1 MTLLAPLLTAREHSW
16 SRRNQPEHDRRDLAC
31 HTEAVDWAVD
41 NLFRIAVLGPVGM
54 ADEDGFT
61 AVRGHQGSLL
71 AILASKYPNAV
82 EQDVVIDALWPVNA
96 PSSAK
101 GSLGVALH
109 RLRSRL
115 PDAAMIVT
123 DGSTYRLDV
132 AEKQLDAADFQNRI
146 ASVGSDDPA
155 DRAEDLSAALD
166 LWRGRPFQPVGD
178 DPAFSAVSSELLE
191 LKRHTEEHLLEALLD
206 AGKAKDAAN
215 RAATLVEAE
224 PYRERRWEL
233 LMLALYRS
241 SRQAEALRAGQRA
254 RQTLGDDLGLEPG
267 PALQELEAAILNQDP
282 SLILDKP
289 EVLSEV
295 DGLAEI
301 APRPAIVPAHDGPFV
316 GRVDELA
323 EMASA
328 IEGHSWVAVTGPPG
342 VGKTRLVAHFC
353 LGDSGRRILWV
364 DCARKD
370 EQQVFGELSKQLGVR
385 PSERDAIG
393 ALTPA
398 LASEPTVVVLDNP
411 APEVL
416 GRVSEL
422 VSAGDGASAITITR
436 STATQSYDFTN
447 ISLTGVDVEAAA
459 SMLLAE
465 STLDDEAVV
474 AAVIDEI
481 GTIPLHVE
489 LFAAQLR
496 FASVEE
502 LLEDWSGP
510 VEHVDDRLAKALDW
524 SVDLRSEAEQQL
536 YERLGVFAGWSS
548 ATDIAGGV
556 GLPVALVRR
565 HLTTLIEAGLVRPSR
580 SGKGS
585 GHIRYRLDLSMRS
598 HAVERLRA
606 RGELD
611 VARSTHASYF
621 YELALQRGAQSV
633 GPEEQAAVEHLHRV
647 IPQLHKALDYLL
659 DTGDI
664 ERAIE
669 FVLALHEYSFFR
681 LDFATLGWPHKVAE
695 VPAAQSSDNYPELLA
710 TAGLTAWAS
719 DRLPRAR
726 SYAERAIAVAE
737 ERNQPHPITALR
749 TQLNV
754 AATTFDATATADAMF
769 ALIGAAER
777 DGTERDQAD
786 CLVNQ
791 AIGST
796 FMGDH
801 KSALRAA
808 LRSLELA
815 ENSENPTSIAWAKYA
830 MGCAELL
837 RHPEPALLN
846 FAESLRLAQT
856 VQNRWVI
863 ASALSGVATAAR
875 LGGRAS
881 DATGPLQSL
890 LDIWVG
896 MRKERFFARTLNE
909 IALVLLELEQPDEA
923 GTVLGWARS
932 YTADALLLPE
942 DRALLRKVVT
952 ELVPP
957 LLTDVFDIR
966 LHAAGASEF
975 LVAAQRQTETVGP

>member
-1 MTLLAPLLTAREHSW
+1 M
-16 SRRNQPEHDRRDLAC
+16 
-31 HTEAVDWAVD
+31 DWAVD
-41 NLFRIAVLGPVGM
+41 NFFGIAVLGPVGM
-54 ADEDGFT
+54 VDEDGFT
-61 AVRGHQGSLL
+61 ALRGHQGSLL
-71 AILASKYPNAV
+71 AILASKYPNPV

-115 PDAAMIVT
+115 PDATMIVT
-123 DGSTYRLDV
+123 DGSTYRLNVAKEQLDV
-132 AEKQLDAADFQNRI
+132 AEFQNRI
-146 ASVGSDDPA
+146 ASRGDGDLA
-155 DRAEDLSAALD
+155 ERANELSAALD

-178 DPAFSAVSSELLE
+178 DPAFSAVSGELLE

-267 PALQELEAAILNQDP
+267 PALQELEAAILRQDP
-282 SLILDKP
+282 SLIVD
-289 EVLSEV
+289 ETEALSQV
-295 DGLAEI
+295 DGLAEVS
-301 APRPAIVPAHDGPFV
+301 PQPAALPAHGGPFV
-316 GRVDELA
+316 GRIDELA
-323 EMASA
+323 ALAAA
-328 IEGHSWVAVTGPPG
+328 IEGHRWVAVTGPPG

-353 LGDSGRRILWV
+353 LGESVHRILWV
-364 DCARKD
+364 ESSRKD
-370 EQQVFGELSKQLGVR
+370 EQQVFGQLAKQLGVR
-385 PSERDAIG
+385 PSERNVIG
-393 ALTPA
+393 ALSPA
-398 LASEPTVVVLDNP
+398 LASEPTVIVLDNP
-411 APEVL
+411 TPEVL
-416 GRVSEL
+416 GRVPEL
-422 VSAGDGASAITITR
+422 VSTSDGVSAITITR
-436 STATQSYDFTN
+436 STATQTYDFTN
-447 ISLTGVDVEAAA
+447 ISLTGVDAEAAT

-465 STLDDEAVV
+465 SMLDDEAAA

-565 HLTTLIEAGLVRPSR
+565 HLKTLIEAGLVRPSR

-606 RGELD
+606 RGALD
-611 VARSTHASYF
+611 AALSTHASYF
-621 YELALQRGAQSV
+621 YEVALRRGVQSV

-647 IPQLHKALDYLL
+647 IPQLDKALEYLL
-659 DTGDI
+659 ETGDLD
-664 ERAIE
+664 RAVE

-681 LDFATLGWPHKVAE
+681 LDFATLGWVHKVAE
-695 VPAAQSSDNYPELLA
+695 VPAAQSSDEYPELLA
-710 TAGLTAWAS
+710 TAGLAAWAS
-719 DRLPRAR
+719 DRLARAR
-726 SYAERAIAVAE
+726 SYAERAIAAAE
-737 ERNQPHPITALR
+737 DRDRPHPITALR

-754 AATTFDATATADAMF
+754 AATTADATATADAMF
-769 ALIGAAER
+769 VLIGAAER
-777 DGTERDQAD
+777 HGTERDKAD

-796 FMGDH
+796 YMGDH
-801 KSALRAA
+801 KSAMRAA
-808 LRSLELA
+808 SRSLELA

-875 LGGRAS
+875 LGGRAR
-881 DATGPLQSL
+881 DAAVPLQSL
-890 LDIWVG
+890 LDMWVG

-909 IALVLLELEQPDEA
+909 IALVLLELEQPAEA
-923 GTVLGWARS
+923 GTVLAWARS

-942 DRALLRKVVT
+942 DRALLRKVAT

-957 LLTDVFDIR
+957 LVTGVFDIHQ
-966 LHAAGASEF
+966 HAAGAGGF
-975 LVAAQRQTETVGP
+975 LVAAQRRIEPISP